1 MTGSLRLD
9 SVLEGTPPRKVEPP
23 AQREECCLFAAYQ
36 WGGEPQA
43 PIYRGNAEGAKFIRG
58 LPHGYI
64 AEKTSPGPLASG
76 PEGTEETSTLL
87 GKYEFCKALCMTLKG
102 NELALL
108 NEAIKRMR

>member
-1 MTGSLRLD
+1 MLSFCSI
-9 SVLEGTPPRKVEPP
+9 SVGGGNRRPRFIV
-23 AQREECCLFAAYQ
+23 AMRREQNLSS
-36 WGGEPQA
+36 GG
-43 PIYRGNAEGAKFIRG
+43 
-58 LPHGYI
+58 LTHGYI
-64 AEKTSPGPLASG
+64 AEKTSPGALASG